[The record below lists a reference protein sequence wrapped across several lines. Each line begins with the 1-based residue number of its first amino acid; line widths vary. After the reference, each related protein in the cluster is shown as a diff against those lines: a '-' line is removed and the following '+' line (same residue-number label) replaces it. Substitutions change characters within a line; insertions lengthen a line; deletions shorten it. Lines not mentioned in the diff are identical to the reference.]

1 MKKVIL
7 VGYMGSGKTQV
18 GKILASLSNSPFID
32 LDNYIEQKFGK
43 TIQKIFSENGELF
56 FRKLEH
62 ETWNKLMLSNEAF
75 VLSTGGG
82 APCYANNHLFL
93 QAPEVCSVY
102 LKTSINELT
111 SRLKNETEQR
121 PLLKNLINEPLSEF
135 IAKHLFERSY
145 FYHQAKQTIV
155 TDAKSPYEIAQEINE
170 VLSNQSC

>member
-1 MKKVIL
+1 MGKVIL
-7 VGYMGSGKTQV
+7 VGYMASGKTEV
-18 GKILASLSNSPFID
+18 GKFLSSLSGMPFID
-32 LDNYIEQKFGK
+32 LDDYIEQKLGK
-43 TIQKIFSENGELF
+43 TIQYIFSEKGEVF

-62 ETWNKLMLSNEAF
+62 ESWSELMLKNESF

-82 APCYANNHLFL
+82 APCYANNYKFL
-93 QAPEVCSVY
+93 KAPEVCSVY

-145 FYHQAKQTIV
+145 FYHQAKHTLV
-155 TDAKSPYEIAQEINE
+155 TDGKLPHEIAQEINE
-170 VLSNQSC
+170 LLANQGC

>member
-18 GKILASLSNSPFID
+18 GKILASLTGLPFID
-32 LDNYIEQKFGK
+32 LDIYIEQKFGK
-43 TIQKIFSENGELF
+43 TIQKIFKENGELF

-62 ETWNKLMLSNEAF
+62 ESWSELMLSNESF

-82 APCYANNHLFL
+82 APCYANNHIFL
-93 QAPEVCSVY
+93 QAPGVCSIN
-102 LKTSINELT
+102 LKTSINELE
-111 SRLKNETEQR
+111 SRLKNETKQR
-121 PLLKNLINEPLSEF
+121 PLLQNLEEEPLSEY